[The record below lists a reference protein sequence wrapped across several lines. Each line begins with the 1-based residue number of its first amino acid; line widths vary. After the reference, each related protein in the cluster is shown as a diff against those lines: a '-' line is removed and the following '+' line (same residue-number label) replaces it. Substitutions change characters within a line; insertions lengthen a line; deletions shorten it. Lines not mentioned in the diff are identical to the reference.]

1 MMSRS
6 KLGQS
11 LMRTI
16 DGGKAK
22 GESTVDAETND
33 AFEQAEMNIHSAE
46 FNDSGAEAYSS
57 NEPIVGDFGEIHSSG
72 VAEPQLDKK
81 PQKLKAPKKSKLSGL
96 MSAIA
101 LLVSVGALG
110 VAGYSVI
117 SQKSGKEAA
126 LKNVESLDV
135 AIGHLNTRADELT
148 ADLSG
153 TQKTIQSN
161 ADHLVSI
168 EGIRKD
174 LQILN
179 TTVSDMRGESDGLK
193 GKLETNTTSI
203 GKHQQQISELN
214 EKLKKLNARAVSAPK
229 KVVQKAPA
237 QQVST
242 NSSDLEGVYVASID
256 LWGTQPSVMLRETN
270 GNWIPLTRGDYYKG
284 WRLEGADGY
293 EAVFQQGT
301 KTKRLTVKE

>member
-1 MMSRS
+1 MTRS

-22 GESTVDAETND
+22 GESAVEAESHD
-33 AFEQAEMNIHSAE
+33 AFEQAEMNIQSDE

-57 NEPIVGDFGEIHSSG
+57 NEPIVGNFDEIHSSG
-72 VAEPQLDKK
+72 EPEPQLDKK
-81 PQKLKAPKKSKLSGL
+81 PQKLKAPKNSKPGGL

-117 SQKSGKEAA
+117 SQKSGQEAA

-153 TQKTIQSN
+153 AQKSVQSN
-161 ADHLVSI
+161 ADRLVSI

-174 LQILN
+174 LQIMN
-179 TTVSDMRGESDGLK
+179 TTVSAMRGELDGLK
-193 GKLETNTTSI
+193 GKLEANTTSI
-203 GKHQQQISELN
+203 GKHQQRISELN
-214 EKLKKLNARAVSAPK
+214 DELKKLNARAASAPK
-229 KVVQKAPA
+229 RVVQKAPV

-242 NSSDLEGVYVASID
+242 NPSDLEGAYVASID

-293 EAVFQQGT
+293 EAVFQQGA